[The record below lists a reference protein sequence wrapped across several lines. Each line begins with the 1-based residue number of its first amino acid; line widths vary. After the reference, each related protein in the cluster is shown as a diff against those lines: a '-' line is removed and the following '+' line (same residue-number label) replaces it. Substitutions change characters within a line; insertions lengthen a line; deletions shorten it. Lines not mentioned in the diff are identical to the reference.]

1 VRGVRAV
8 YYLYLAVILIGIV
21 YCTVIGLLG
30 R

>member
-1 VRGVRAV
+1 MNGVRAI
-8 YYLYLAVILIGIV
+8 YLLYLAVILIGLG